1 MEGNEI
7 IAFFIYEMGFD
18 EKMLNQ
24 YLTKIEKG
32 KAINLDRFIQGL
44 PFSDKEEWRKIYSA
58 VRVRGGYQ
66 LTIENIEAH
75 NALYVREASDR
86 VSASM
91 LGLSHDFP
99 SNFAHVLVLNRTTKS
114 QVPFVVV
121 SDIDGFKTNG
131 RLMGK
136 RAVLIEN
143 IENFYRYR
151 EFLELIGHPSLSESS
166 DIIFGAGNQICHYLN
181 RPFLST
187 YDEIYCA
194 QDVELGGLTV
204 YGTLKKSLPQCGWL
218 APVDWGLF
226 QNKFKLKP
234 KNAAHLAKAIE
245 LARNLGLDSEAD
257 LMNKTRLFL
266 EQEAL
271 LPEIRQDST
280 DV

>member
-1 MEGNEI
+1 M
-7 IAFFIYEMGFD
+7 
-18 EKMLNQ
+18 KLNR
-24 YLTKIEKG
+24 YLNKISQG
-32 KAINLDRFIQGL
+32 GMINLEHFLKSL
-44 PFSDKEEWRKIYSA
+44 PFSDINEWRKIYRA
-58 VRVRGGYQ
+58 TRFKNGYQ
-66 LTIENIEAH
+66 MEILDEERH
-75 NALYVREASDR
+75 HALFEPEVSNRVEASN
-86 VSASM
+86 
-91 LGLSHDFP
+91 LGRSHDFP
-99 SNFAHVLVLNRTTKS
+99 SNFAHVLVLNLSTKS
-114 QVPFVVV
+114 QIPFVVV
-121 SDIDGFKTNG
+121 SDSNGYKTHG
-131 RLMGK
+131 KLIGK

-151 EFLELIGHPSLSESS
+151 EFLELIGHSLLAENS
-166 DIIFGAGNQICHYLN
+166 DIIFGAGNQICDYLN

-204 YGTLKKSLPQCGWL
+204 YGTLKKSFPQCEWL
-218 APVDWGLF
+218 APVDWDLF

-234 KNAAHLAKAIE
+234 KNAVHLAKAIE

>member
-1 MEGNEI
+1 M
-7 IAFFIYEMGFD
+7 
-18 EKMLNQ
+18 KLNR
-24 YLTKIEKG
+24 YLNKISQG
-32 KAINLDRFIQGL
+32 DAINLEHFL
-44 PFSDKEEWRKIYSA
+44 KSLSFSDNNEWRKIYSA
-58 VRVRGGYQ
+58 TRVRSGYKIQ
-66 LTIENIEAH
+66 ILDEERH
-75 NALYVREASDR
+75 LALYEPEIGDR
-86 VSASM
+86 VAASNF
-91 LGLSHDFP
+91 GRSHDFP

-114 QVPFVVV
+114 QVPFVIV

-151 EFLELIGHPSLSESS
+151 EFLELIGHPSLAESS

-204 YGTLKKSLPQCGWL
+204 YGTLKKSLPQCEWL
-218 APVDWGLF
+218 APVDWDLF

-234 KNAAHLAKAIE
+234 KNVAHLAKAIE